1 MNLELTPKAAEI
13 ASSARALLA
22 LGGYNGFS
30 YADISERVRITKA
43 SIHHHFAS
51 KADLVEV
58 VVRLHREDSNKGL
71 ATLTEQIA
79 NPVAELKAYA
89 DYWSAC
95 ILDGST
101 SFCICA
107 MLAAELPAI
116 PGNVAQEVQ
125 AFFRDLAAWLEE
137 VLTRGAADGAFH
149 LQDTPD
155 REAKAFMATVYGA
168 MLAARAYGDARTFQG
183 VVFPAIERLTAPAPK

>member
-1 MNLELTPKAAEI
+1 MNIELSPKATEI

-22 LGGYNGFS
+22 VGGYSGFS
-30 YADISERVRITKA
+30 YADISDRVGITKA

-58 VVRLHREDSNKGL
+58 VVKLHREESNKGL
-71 ATLTEQIA
+71 ATLTQQVA
-79 NPVAELKAYA
+79 DPVGELKAYA

-116 PGNVAQEVQ
+116 PGNVAREVQ
-125 AFFRDLAAWLEE
+125 AFFQDLTGWLTG
-137 VLTRGAADGAFH
+137 VFKRGAASGAFK
-149 LQDTPD
+149 LQDTPAQ
-155 REAKAFMATVYGA
+155 EARAFMATVYGA
-168 MLAARAYGDARTFQG
+168 MLAARAFGEPRTFQA
-183 VVFPAIERLTAPAPK
+183 VVLPAIERLAVPGRK

>member
-1 MNLELTPKAAEI
+1 MTIELSPKAAEI

-30 YADISERVRITKA
+30 YADISDQVRIAKA

-58 VVRLHREDSNKGL
+58 VVKLHREESNKGL
-71 ATLTEQIA
+71 ASLTEQVA
-79 NPVAELKAYA
+79 DPVAELKAYA

-107 MLAAELPAI
+107 MLAAELPAV
-116 PGNVAQEVQ
+116 PGNVAREVQ
-125 AFFRDLAAWLEE
+125 AFFQDLTAWLAG
-137 VLTRGAADGAFH
+137 VFKRGASSGAFH
-149 LQDTPD
+149 LQGTPAQ
-155 REAKAFMATVYGA
+155 EAKAFMATVYGA
-168 MLAARAYGDARTFQG
+168 MLAARAYGDPRTFQA
-183 VVFPAIERLTAPAPK
+183 VVFPAIERLAAPTRQ